1 MIDQPHWRRLLLR
14 SEKAASEYEEAIK
27 NRVPGSGCN
36 LCNDHDSILQEFSH
50 FVLMKNK
57 FPYDRY
63 FTKSDML
70 VSKRHAAEQ
79 ELTPEE
85 RTEFISIK
93 RELSDSYDSIIEHLP
108 KQKSIPDH
116 FHVHIIEFK
125 RPE

>member
-14 SEKAASEYEEAIK
+14 SEEAAKKYEDEIK
-27 NRVPGSGCN
+27 NHKSGDGCN
-36 LCNDHDSILQEFSH
+36 LCNDKESIVKEYEH
-50 FVLMKNK
+50 WVLMKNK

-70 VSKRHAAEQ
+70 VLKRHVGEHD
-79 ELTPEE
+79 LNDSE

-93 RELSDSYDSIIEHLP
+93 KELSDSYDSIIEHLP

>member
-1 MIDQPHWRRLLLR
+1 MDAFPDYYATALKGAQ
-14 SEKAASEYEEAIK
+14 KYEEAIK
-27 NRVPGSGCN
+27 NRIPGSGCN
-36 LCNDHDSILQEFSH
+36 LCNDHDSTLQEFSY

-70 VSKRHAAEQ
+70 VSKRHATEQ
-79 ELTPEE
+79 ELTTEE
-85 RTEFISIK
+85 RTELISIK
-93 RELSDSYDSIIEHLP
+93 KSLGDAYDSIIEHLP

-116 FHVHIIEFK
+116 YHVHIVAFK